1 MRNPLTESTTHG
13 NVAFMQHLAEF
24 NDSPCCR
31 FATRLVNLRMQFE
44 RPRHLSGVS
53 HVSEINRLR
62 NHWNTLPGRLV
73 CSSCGLG
80 IPTILVQR
88 FASGGLSIGRA
99 RCRVCHAGVASTC
112 DAEFKKCIQ
121 TSDSTT
127 RSWIFHSSQEP
138 MEHLPAQHWPQLR
151 HHDLP

>member
-1 MRNPLTESTTHG
+1 MRNPLTESTTHE
-13 NVAFMQHLAEF
+13 NVAWMQHIAEF

-31 FATRLVNLRMQFE
+31 FATRLVNLKMQFE

-62 NHWNTLPGRLV
+62 NHRNTLPGRLV
-73 CSSCGLG
+73 CSSSRLG

-99 RCRVCHAGVASTC
+99 RCRVCNASVASTC
-112 DAEFKKCIQ
+112 DTEFKKCLQ
-121 TSDSTT
+121 TGDPTT
-127 RSWIFHSSQEP
+127 RSRIFHSSQKP
-138 MEHLPAQHWPQLR
+138 MEHLPTQQRPQL
-151 HHDLP
+151 

>member
-1 MRNPLTESTTHG
+1 MQNPLTESTAHE
-13 NVAFMQHLAEF
+13 NVAWMQHLAEF
-24 NDSPCCR
+24 SDSPCCR

-44 RPRHLSGVS
+44 RPRHLCGVS

-62 NHWNTLPGRLV
+62 NHRHTLSGRLV

-88 FASGGLSIGRA
+88 FACCGLSISRA
-99 RCRVCHAGVASTC
+99 QCRVCHAGVASTC

-127 RSWIFHSSQEP
+127 RAWIFHSSQEP
-138 MEHLPAQHWPQLR
+138 MEHLPTQQRPQLR
-151 HHDLP
+151 HHHLP